1 MIEAERGKQRPA
13 GEQLQEPGEELR
25 AGCEGALARVAE
37 DGQALAR
44 LLQRAADGLDRASDP
59 ALAVHLDHGRRHQHR
74 QQHDQ
79 RGGRH
84 QEELLG
90 ARLEEVGGRDDDS
103 TEHDQRQDVEG
114 GLRDERP
121 DQDRE
126 GLAHAA
132 DMAGED
138 HRPGRLAEPRRQGR
152 RHQDSDHRRRGH
164 VAAAHVEPGQRGPG
178 DRDPG
183 GRAGEHRA
191 HHQGTGDQDPLQV
204 RVDDVARYLV
214 DADPSRCQSSQ
225 REAEDARD
233 RDACLAGEPLAAA
246 ARIVRGGL
254 QGRQPLRGPLGAA
267 VEPDQARSPGVL
279 LRRPDR
285 RRGRLDRA
293 LVDLG
298 DLLGDPRPG
307 VALGAAAAG
316 LPHRPDPLGLVGEEL
331 ELLGKRLR
339 IGRGHQDPVDA
350 VGDDVAVPGDRRRDH
365 AGSGGHRLDQ
375 HHAEALAG
383 ERGRAEQVRLAQ
395 LSPENRVRDLA
406 EHVDVVHQVR
416 VADAARDLLGVRAD
430 DGQPGGDVLDQRLE
444 GGEQDRQ
451 ALALL
456 GPPDEEEPK
465 LVARG
470 LQALRR
476 GPDVDAVGDDRV
488 LAAEPAAAGP
498 GGRLGDGDA
507 GGELVEAA
515 TGAEQAGRVIRE
527 GLGRVGV
534 ERPHDGSAA
543 EDHRV
548 PADDR
553 RQRLVH
559 VDDVVVAGLEL
570 TAERDRALRK
580 DREIRDR
587 AVRADAERAPQR
599 DQVVGSLPQLGMGA
613 V

>member
-1 MIEAERGKQRPA
+1 M
-13 GEQLQEPGEELR
+13 L
-25 AGCEGALARVAE
+25 LATWSTPIR
-37 DGQALAR
+37 
-44 LLQRAADGLDRASDP
+44 RAARAVS
-59 ALAVHLDHGRRHQHR
+59 A
-74 QQHDQ
+74 
-79 RGGRH
+79 
-84 QEELLG
+84 
-90 ARLEEVGGRDDDS
+90 
-103 TEHDQRQDVEG
+103 
-114 GLRDERP
+114 
-121 DQDRE
+121 
-126 GLAHAA
+126 
-132 DMAGED
+132 
-138 HRPGRLAEPRRQGR
+138 
-152 RHQDSDHRRRGH
+152 
-164 VAAAHVEPGQRGPG
+164 
-178 DRDPG
+178 
-183 GRAGEHRA
+183 
-191 HHQGTGDQDPLQV
+191 
-204 RVDDVARYLV
+204 
-214 DADPSRCQSSQ
+214 
-225 REAEDARD
+225 EAEDARD
-233 RDACLAGEPLAAA
+233 RDACLAGEPPAAA
-246 ARIVRGGL
+246 PRIVRGRAPGTAAASRAAW
-254 QGRQPLRGPLGAA
+254 GRRRSGPG
-267 VEPDQARSPGVL
+267 RSPGEL

-285 RRGRLDRA
+285 RRRRLDRA

-395 LSPENRVRDLA
+395 LAPENRVRDLA
-406 EHVDVVHQVR
+406 EHVDVLHQVR

-456 GPPDEEEPK
+456 GAPDEEEPK

-470 LQALRR
+470 LRALRR
-476 GPDVDAVGDDRV
+476 GLDVDAVGDDRV
-488 LAAEPAAAGP
+488 LAAEPAAPGP

-515 TGAEQAGRVIRE
+515 TGAEQAGGVIRE

-570 TAERDRALRK
+570 AAERDRALRK

-613 V
+613 VQAATDAVRRIPGSQHANVIPPGDELLRQRLDVPVHASLIGPGIGRHKRNAHGVRVPVVLVVLSGGSHTSFIYPAGVSALRGFLRIRA